1 MTPDPAPTVHLRP
14 GREGSVLAGHPWVFS
29 GSVSRTEGDA
39 YAGAEV
45 RVADSGGRVLGRGLW
60 NPASQIRVRMYSP
73 DPEARLDAPFWE
85 GRLAAALEARA
96 GIPGLHPDAPMRL
109 VFSEADGLSGL
120 VVDRLGGFLVVQFT
134 SLALHRRADLLLDV
148 LEDRLAPEGILLRTE
163 KGVLDEEG
171 LELTDRL
178 LRGAEPEGPVLLEE
192 GVLDEGVPN
201 VAAGGPE
208 APPLR
213 FLADLRTG
221 QKTGFYLDQRWN
233 RRRVARW
240 ARGRTA
246 ADLCCYSGGFALH
259 LARGGARSVVGVDV
273 SAAALELA
281 RANAGEN
288 GLENQVR
295 WEKRDAVSWLD
306 AEAEAGRSYGLVVLD
321 PPRFARSRR
330 GIPAALRGYGR
341 LNEAAVRVLEPG
353 GILATFSCSGR
364 VTAAEFEGV
373 LGGVQART
381 GRRLRIVERLGQPA
395 DHPVDPTAP
404 ETAYLKGL
412 LLQVE

>member
-1 MTPDPAPTVHLRP
+1 VTPDSAPTVYLRP
-14 GREGSVLAGHPWVFS
+14 GREGSVLSGHPWVFS
-29 GSVSRTEGDA
+29 GSVDRIEGGA
-39 YAGAEV
+39 EAGAEV
-45 RVADSGGRVLGRGLW
+45 RVADSRGRVLGRGLW
-60 NPASQIRVRMYSP
+60 NPASQIRVRMYTL
-73 DPEARLDAPFWE
+73 DPGARLDAPFWE
-85 GRLAAALEARA
+85 GRLTAALEARTRV
-96 GIPGLHPDAPMRL
+96 PGLHPGAPMRL

-171 LELTDRL
+171 LELTDGL
-178 LRGAEPEGPVLLEE
+178 LRGAEPEGPVLLDE
-192 GVLDEGVPN
+192 GVLDDHADNPQ
-201 VAAGGPE
+201 

-259 LARGGARSVVGVDV
+259 LARGGAQSVVGVDV

-281 RANAGEN
+281 RANAAEN
-288 GLENQVR
+288 TLQDSVR

-306 AEAEAGRSYGLVVLD
+306 AEAEAGRSYGIVVLD

-364 VTAAEFEGV
+364 VTGAEFEGV
-373 LGGVQART
+373 LAGVQART